1 MSAVTESF
9 KAGSIKSAEDELER
23 RRFTRTDAG
32 KKIPSQWMNGAHNW
46 ATIEPLTG
54 GRVLVKIGVS
64 TL

>member
-1 MSAVTESF
+1 MAAVTESF
-9 KAGSIKSAEDELER
+9 KSQTIDIAERELEQ
-23 RRFTRTDAG
+23 RRFTRTDSG
-32 KKIPSQWMNGAHNW
+32 NKLPSQWMNGAHNW